1 MVFGAGEVL
10 RHFRTN
16 KERPMAISP
25 KQSGRDCRPSH
36 PAATQPS
43 TAGLDG
49 GSGLVPHSLLSPA
62 VLTGSPR
69 SPEALRGRRL
79 INQGG
84 NGPGGSSPAVPALC
98 VSPCSCSLLGQPNKP
113 LHTYPATCTRAAC
126 LTGAKADL
134 GRPRNQILLTSR
146 DRTQAIPDGPLPWVF
161 LLGRLCF

>member
-25 KQSGRDCRPSH
+25 KQSGRDCRPPH
-36 PAATQPS
+36 PAASLPS

-49 GSGLVPHSLLSPA
+49 GSGLAPHSLLSPA

-98 VSPCSCSLLGQPNKP
+98 VSPCSCGAPTGLRLILALRRKVTTLSRRGLALFLG
-113 LHTYPATCTRAAC
+113 
-126 LTGAKADL
+126 
-134 GRPRNQILLTSR
+134 
-146 DRTQAIPDGPLPWVF
+146 
-161 LLGRLCF
+161 